1 MDNVKE
7 QIKAVKKLVDNI
19 DQLTKIQKT
28 VEELAEN
35 ICDNF
40 CKFSG
45 SGSDGNCIWCKTHNN
60 ECPLDEILEEVGL
73 K

>member
-1 MDNVKE
+1 MDD
-7 QIKAVKKLVDNI
+7 I
-19 DQLTKIQKT
+19 TKIQNT
-28 VEELAEN
+28 VVELVET

-45 SGSDGNCIWCKTHNN
+45 SGSDGSCIWCKTHNN
-60 ECPLDEILEEVGL
+60 ECPLDKIMEEVGL

>member
-1 MDNVKE
+1 MDKVKE
-7 QIKAVKKLVDNI
+7 QTKAVKKLVENI
-19 DQLTKIQKT
+19 DQLQKT

-45 SGSDGNCIWCKTHNN
+45 SGSDGKCIWCKTHNN